1 MIGSIPISKVKSRKE
16 ALGWHYI
23 VEIKTKEPQLL
34 DDPDRVCAAIEKA
47 TKEGNLTVVGKITK
61 RFEPQ
66 GFTAVYLLSES
77 HISIHTWPEI
87 GYAAI
92 DVYTCGGDAKKAV
105 ETLLRELNVESAEI
119 TYLDRGPVDEG

>member
-1 MIGSIPISKVKSRKE
+1 MIGSIPISKVKARKE

-23 VEIKTKEPQLL
+23 VEIKTKDAALL
-34 DDPDRVCAAIEKA
+34 NDPNRVCAAIERA
-47 TKEGNLTVVGKITK
+47 TEAGNLTVVGKVTK

-105 ETLLRELNVESAEI
+105 ETLLKELNATDADI
-119 TYLDRGPVDEG
+119 TYLERGPVDEG